1 MDELTP
7 DLVRQSMSGF
17 YDNLDKLD
25 VGNLLNEDLE
35 RSRNSF
41 LLVCFVTV
49 CVALL
54 DLEQIS
60 AFGAKLTLKDSGE
73 LVLFGFLVAA
83 SVLMAVYYL
92 VNVRSSLIDKS
103 ARFRMLSLALVGTN
117 SKLSEYLFEANNA
130 KSTNSQS
137 LTKIDGELLKD
148 LSEEIKKSKGAIK
161 EFENAFRRQRAI
173 AQVLPFSFVFVG
185 IVAEAL
191 AIWFGVG
198 HY

>member
-7 DLVRQSMSGF
+7 DLVRQSMGGF
-17 YDNLDKLD
+17 YENLEKLD

-41 LLVCFVTV
+41 LFVCFVTV

-54 DLEQIS
+54 DVEQIS
-60 AFGAKLTLKDSGE
+60 AFGTKLSFKANGE
-73 LVLFGFLVAA
+73 YVVLGFLVAA
-83 SVLMAVYYL
+83 SILMAAYYL

-117 SKLSEYLFEANNA
+117 SKLSEYLFEADNA
-130 KSTNSQS
+130 KSTNSLGLS
-137 LTKIDGELLKD
+137 KIESDLLED
-148 LSEEIKKSKGAIK
+148 LSEEISKSQGAIK
-161 EFENAFRRQRAI
+161 EFESSFRRQRAI
-173 AQVLPFSFVFVG
+173 AQVLPFSFVFTG
-185 IVAEAL
+185 LAAETL

-198 HY
+198 YY